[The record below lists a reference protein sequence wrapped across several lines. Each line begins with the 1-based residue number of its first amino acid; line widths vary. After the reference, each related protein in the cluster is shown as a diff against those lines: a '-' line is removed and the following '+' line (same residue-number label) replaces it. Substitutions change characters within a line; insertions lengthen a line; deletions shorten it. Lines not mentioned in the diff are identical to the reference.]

1 MSKFAYQ
8 WSHRLVEEQL
18 NTHLDRG
25 LSEHEAL
32 RRQQEEGLNQLDE
45 GKKRSLWLKF
55 IDQLADFMIIVLI
68 GASILSF
75 ITGDMTEGFL
85 IIGIVLV
92 NAILGLAQEA
102 KAEKAL
108 DSIKKMSSPQAKV
121 RREGKDRL
129 IDVKD
134 LVKGDLV
141 LLDAGDYVPADCRII
156 ESINLKC
163 DESALTGE
171 AVPVEKISDALEEDN
186 LPLGDRVN
194 CGFMG
199 TVVTY
204 GRGKA
209 VILQTGMQTELGKIA
224 SMLTATKDE
233 TTPLQKS
240 MAQLGKILA
249 VIALGITLFIFIIS
263 IVEAYIIDGF
273 VSALIWKESFMTA
286 IALAVAAIP
295 EGLPAIITIVLA
307 LGMQNLV
314 KKNAIVRTLPAV
326 ETLGSTAIICSVKT
340 GTLTQNVMT
349 IQKVYTNE
357 GFKDIDHTYQ
367 TNETVSKVALYGT
380 LCNDTKLQQKEDQ
393 LIKIGDPTEIA
404 LIDLS
409 LAIHENPLQMH
420 EHYPRLHELPFDSV
434 RKLMTTVHLIDGKHV
449 AVIKGAPDVIFSRL
463 EAIDHDSMSHLDHYI
478 KANQSMAE
486 KALRVLAIAYKIIE
500 NPNDL
505 KKLSFDDLEQDLTLL
520 GLVGMMD
527 PARPEVKDSIAL
539 CDQAGIITVMITG
552 DHIHT
557 AVAIAKELNLLKP
570 DSLAITGQELDQM
583 DDEMFESK
591 LDKIRVYARVSPEN
605 KVRIVEHWQKRG
617 QVVAMTGDG
626 VNDAPS
632 IKKADIGIAMG
643 NTGTEVAK
651 GAADMIL
658 TDDNFSTIVNAVSEG
673 RAIFANIK
681 KAIHY
686 LLSCNIGEIL
696 TIFLGTSLGL
706 LIFGGRVTTLTA
718 VQILWINLVTDSIMA
733 IALGLEPKEKDIM
746 KDMPRDTKKSIF
758 ADGFGSSIIKRG
770 LLLGLLSFGA
780 YTIGW
785 FLGKS
790 SGTEVILSQTMTFMV
805 LAMSQL
811 VHAFNVRS
819 ETQSIFK
826 MKPNKAMLIAF
837 GLSMSLQLGVIIIAQ
852 TRDIFGITMPNLT
865 QWLIIVGIVIFPV
878 VLVEIQKAIKRSKH
892 KGA

>member
-326 ETLGSTAIICSVKT
+326 ETLGSTAIICSDKT

-539 CDQAGIITVMITG
+539 CDQAGIITGMITG

-557 AVAIAKELNLLKP
+557 A
-570 DSLAITGQELDQM
+570 
-583 DDEMFESK
+583 
-591 LDKIRVYARVSPEN
+591 
-605 KVRIVEHWQKRG
+605 
-617 QVVAMTGDG
+617 
-626 VNDAPS
+626 
-632 IKKADIGIAMG
+632 
-643 NTGTEVAK
+643 VAK